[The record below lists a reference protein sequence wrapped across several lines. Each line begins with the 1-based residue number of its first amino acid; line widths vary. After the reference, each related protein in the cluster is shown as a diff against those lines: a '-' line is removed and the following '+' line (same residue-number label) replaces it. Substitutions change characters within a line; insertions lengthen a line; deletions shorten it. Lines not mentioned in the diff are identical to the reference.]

1 MPGLVVSMPP
11 PSPQGAPGAPG
22 PGPTQL
28 PGLVVSTPGPA
39 APPVGAPVAPPSGP
53 RPPEAKAKPKPKP
66 AVVKEANADGGGRG
80 GKSSPQGIVA
90 LVNDEP
96 VTAYEVDQLAS
107 FLTLS
112 ANYTD
117 RAKANM
123 KVIAEN
129 PKTNERL
136 QQILKDTIA
145 ANPGKSREQVIAAF
159 EVRKKD
165 FVISLQKQAVES
177 AKSSMIPG
185 LRKKALEELIED
197 RLKFQEAKRLTVAV
211 NDEESDKAFKN
222 LADRNKMTPE
232 QFSQFIK
239 AQGGDPAVMKA
250 RFRSQFAWR
259 EVIRRR
265 YGHMI
270 TVSNKEVDQFVAN
283 SKQGGAD
290 TTELQLHKITL
301 ASPGKLDQ
309 TVMAQRLNDAEALRA
324 KFTACKDTAS
334 LAKSATGAKFE
345 DLGYKNPSSLEEPMR
360 SFLAAAKDGD
370 MLPANFA
377 AAGVE
382 LYAVCG
388 RRNVKIS
395 DDTRAQAENIIQMK
409 EFERLATRH
418 LQDIKKDAMI
428 EIK

>member
-1 MPGLVVSMPP
+1 M
-11 PSPQGAPGAPG
+11 
-22 PGPTQL
+22 PTQL
-28 PGLVVSTPGPA
+28 PGLVVSTPNAA
-39 APPVGAPVAPPSGP
+39 APPVGVPAAPPAAP
-53 RPPEAKAKPKPKP
+53 RPPEVKAKPKPKP
-66 AVVKEANADGGGRG
+66 AVVKEANADGSGRG
-80 GKSSPQGIVA
+80 GRVGPQGIVA

-96 VTAYEVDQLAS
+96 VTAYEVDQLAL

-112 ANYTD
+112 ANYQD
-117 RAKANM
+117 KAKANM
-123 KVIAEN
+123 KAIAEN

-136 QQILKDTIA
+136 QQILKETIA
-145 ANPGKSREQVIAAF
+145 ANPGKTREQVIAAF
-159 EVRKKD
+159 EERKKQ
-165 FVISLQKQAVES
+165 FVISLQKQALEG
-177 AKSSMIPG
+177 AKSSMVPG

-197 RLKFQEAKRLTVAV
+197 RLKFQEAKRLTVSV
-211 NDEESDKAFKN
+211 SDEETDKAFKN

-232 QFSQFIK
+232 QFGQFIR

-250 RFRSQFAWR
+250 RFKSQFTWR

-283 SKQGGAD
+283 SKQGGVD
-290 TTELQLHKITL
+290 TTELQIHKITL
-301 ASPGKLDQ
+301 GSPGKLDQ
-309 TVMAQRLNDAEALRA
+309 KIMAQRLDEAETLRA
-324 KFTACKDTAS
+324 KFTTCKDTAN
-334 LAKSATGAKFE
+334 LVKGATNAKFE
-345 DLGYKNPSSLEEPMR
+345 DLGYKNPSSIEEPMR
-360 SFLAAAKDGD
+360 SFLTAAQDGD

-388 RRNVKIS
+388 RRAVKVS
-395 DDTRAQAENIIQMK
+395 DDTRSQAENQLQMK

-418 LQDIKKDAMI
+418 LLDLKKDALI